1 MRRTR
6 VEGSDGG
13 FVLLLVTIALVLV
26 GAVSL
31 VIGFVSNSLVPIYIS
46 IGCSVV
52 AGIVLVVFSRM
63 SRRQPAAP
71 AASTAASSSTWA
83 PSQTPAPSP
92 QPERASEPEPEPEP
106 ELEVAT
112 ASAQQERTLVGGRW
126 GRSGPPEPEPV
137 LVDEETDE
145 DFPIEDYD
153 DLRANEILPLLPEL
167 DLDELDMVREREER
181 GKNRATII
189 NRIDDL
195 IEELEAEEFEPDEEP
210 VGAATAMGPVEDE
223 AMVPPSPG
231 DRGAGVGVGAPPPED
246 EDFPFPD
253 YDEMTV
259 EEILSQLDDLDDEE
273 LDMVAEREEQG
284 QNRAEIL
291 DRIDAMFEEVEVL
304 EDEEP
309 PPPPPPVDTA
319 AEEEAAA
326 ARMPAKKAP
335 AKKAAAKKAA
345 AEKMRGKKAP
355 AKKAAAKKA
364 AVEKMTAKKAPARKA
379 AAKKAPVEKMTG
391 KKTGAGK
398 KTPVA
403 TRAAKKR

>member
-1 MRRTR
+1 M
-6 VEGSDGG
+6 
-13 FVLLLVTIALVLV
+13 LLLVTIALVLV

-63 SRRQPAAP
+63 SRRQAAAP
-71 AASTAASSSTWA
+71 TGAPTAAGASTWA
-83 PSQTPAPSP
+83 PSPQTAG
-92 QPERASEPEPEPEP
+92 RASEAEPEPEPTP
-106 ELEVAT
+106 APQPEVA
-112 ASAQQERTLVGGRW
+112 AAPAEQERTLVGGRW
-126 GRSGPPEPEPV
+126 RRPGPAEPEPA
-137 LVDEETDE
+137 LTEEEDDE

-153 DLRANEILPLLPEL
+153 DLRANEILPVLPEL

-195 IEELEAEEFEPDEEP
+195 IDELEAEEAEADVEPAGVASARGPVDDEVGVAGP
-210 VGAATAMGPVEDE
+210 PADVGARLGDAGPAV
-223 AMVPPSPG
+223 
-231 DRGAGVGVGAPPPED
+231 ED

-304 EDEEP
+304 EDEEAP
-309 PPPPPPVDTA
+309 PP
-319 AEEEAAA
+319 AERAPAEEAAPARAGVEKMTGKKAPA
-326 ARMPAKKAP
+326 AKAAKATKKMTGKKAAKAAKAAKKMTGKKAAKAAKKAPAGAPGKKTAVKKVTGKKAPGPVKSADEAPAKKAP
-335 AKKAAAKKAA
+335 AKK
-345 AEKMRGKKAP
+345 MTGKKAP
-355 AKKAAAKKA
+355 Q
-364 AVEKMTAKKAPARKA
+364 
-379 AAKKAPVEKMTG
+379 
-391 KKTGAGK
+391 
-398 KTPVA
+398 
-403 TRAAKKR
+403 